1 MVGLLL
7 ELSQCSTFFCSRHYA
22 KLFLKSVVLYFINTK
37 IKPNPT
43 YYQLKLKTYKMQMQ
57 MQMCYPQWHFYHH
70 GLSFGEICRYLY
82 KKNPMRTPCWKMI
95 RNVLLLNIIKT
106 CRFHRACWHTALTW
120 PLLISRLSRGLSHPL
135 SPHEVGRRGWGSL
148 FPSCSRSVRQ
158 IEDSTP
164 NTDEPIVVRHKK
176 CVI

>member
-1 MVGLLL
+1 M
-7 ELSQCSTFFCSRHYA
+7 
-22 KLFLKSVVLYFINTK
+22 
-37 IKPNPT
+37 
-43 YYQLKLKTYKMQMQ
+43 
-57 MQMCYPQWHFYHH
+57 
-70 GLSFGEICRYLY
+70 Y

-120 PLLISRLSRGLSHPL
+120 PLLISRLSLGLSHPL

-148 FPSCSRSVRQ
+148 FPSCFRSVRQ

-164 NTDEPIVVRHKK
+164 NTDEPIVVRPKK
-176 CVI
+176 YVIYLKSMTVFYTTVNLILVCSKIKKIINKYYQLIKIKLRQYSRNWWTYYSLTISSIYVVL